1 MRSEH
6 RREKNSPFL
15 ESNCNS
21 PVKQPVLFTLRR
33 QPLSLLRNQRQAQ
46 ENTSTIFITSKSLSS
61 GLPLTTSIYRT
72 INHYLR
78 YIIYNS
84 WGIRIDDSIFHGP
97 LDH

>member
-1 MRSEH
+1 M
-6 RREKNSPFL
+6 
-15 ESNCNS
+15 
-21 PVKQPVLFTLRR
+21 
-33 QPLSLLRNQRQAQ
+33 
-46 ENTSTIFITSKSLSS
+46 
-61 GLPLTTSIYRT
+61 TTSIYRT